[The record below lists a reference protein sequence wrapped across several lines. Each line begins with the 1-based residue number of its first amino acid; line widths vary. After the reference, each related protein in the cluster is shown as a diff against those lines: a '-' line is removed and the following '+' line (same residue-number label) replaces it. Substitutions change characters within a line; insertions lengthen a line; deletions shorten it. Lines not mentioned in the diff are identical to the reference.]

1 MCVFFEIH
9 RDSTNP
15 IFLPSPNVYVPLKF
29 DAGIQGPAEG
39 FPLIFARRSIAR
51 KIGSFILCVRS
62 LNICYE
68 NERLRELQ
76 SRPADY
82 LPNFEYWELTVNR
95 RRRVKFAQ
103 GSFLHPL
110 CKRSI
115 NVLQV
120 TFDLT
125 RNLKSAGGK
134 EIIFC
139 SLRFF
144 YTEIFVSLLRRASL
158 SLQRGGFIGVGRGV
172 RSMERDA
179 RGVWKMK
186 SASSRFDREKEW
198 KNKRDRGGGR
208 DLD

>member
-125 RNLKSAGGK
+125 RNLKSAGGERGLFSVLFGSFTPK
-134 EIIFC
+134 FLFLSWGERVWVYNEADLSGWGGELDRWSGMLEGCGRWNQPRVGSTERKSERIREIEEGAGI
-139 SLRFF
+139 
-144 YTEIFVSLLRRASL
+144 
-158 SLQRGGFIGVGRGV
+158 
-172 RSMERDA
+172 
-179 RGVWKMK
+179 
-186 SASSRFDREKEW
+186 
-198 KNKRDRGGGR
+198 
-208 DLD
+208 